1 MSTRGAGIPAKAPP
15 VVIAIDGPAA
25 AGKGTLA
32 RRLAQH
38 FGYAYLDTGLLYR
51 AVGVKTLGAGADP
64 SDAAAAAQAAQAL
77 ALEDLKRN
85 DLRSDVAANAAS
97 HVAAVPSVR
106 RALLAFQRR
115 FAEVPPDDAAGAV
128 LDGRDI
134 GTVVCPDADLKLYIT
149 ASLEVRAARGLKEL
163 QERGLQAIDSRVL
176 REMQERD
183 ARDSERAV
191 GPLRPAGD
199 TIVIDTSG
207 LDPDAVFAAALA
219 AFEAVRSSGR
229 RVG

>member
-1 MSTRGAGIPAKAPP
+1 VSTRVIAAAAEAKR

-32 RRLAQH
+32 RRLARH

-51 AVGVKTLGAGADP
+51 AVGVKMLHAGADP
-64 SDAAAAAQAAQAL
+64 SDAVAATEAAEGL
-77 ALEDLKRN
+77 VLEELRPD
-85 DLRSDVAANAAS
+85 DLRSDAAANAAS
-97 HVAAVPSVR
+97 RAAAVPEVR

-115 FAEVPPDDAAGAV
+115 FAEVPPDGAAGAV

-134 GTVVCPDADLKLYIT
+134 GTVVFPDADLKLFIT
-149 ASLEVRAARGLKEL
+149 ASLEVRAARRLKEL
-163 QERGLQAIDSRVL
+163 RERGLEAIDSRVL

-191 GPLRPAGD
+191 APLGPARDA
-199 TIVIDTSG
+199 IVIDTSG
-207 LDPDAVFAAALA
+207 LEPDAVFTAALA
-219 AFEAVRSSGR
+219 AFQAWG
-229 RVG
+229 